1 MSTGKHFS
9 ALCALVLALALA
21 VTVLFMNGE
30 ALGIRVIRD
39 EDSETNEDSQ
49 YFTSNDQNT
58 AWTAATTITLS
69 GDTAT
74 AGGSG
79 AYASGGSVTIAS
91 AGYYDVTGTLT
102 DGSLIVDAGKNAKV
116 FLRLNGVTITCSD
129 DAAIRVN
136 QADKVFLSLAEG
148 TENTVT
154 SGETYSEAALA
165 DKTDGAIFA
174 HDDLTINGSG
184 ALTVTAAY
192 KHGIAANDSLRITG
206 GKITVTAPS
215 DTIHVNDALHITG
228 AAITLSA
235 GDDAIHSD
243 TSIAI
248 LGGQITVNT
257 CNEGIEAPEI
267 LIEDGAVTVT
277 STDDGINASGTETSD
292 GSLPGVTISGGT
304 VTLLNPS
311 GRDADGIDSN
321 GNIDINGGLV
331 YISLVGDGGNC
342 ALDYGSENGGVCR
355 INGGTVVACGSSTML
370 ETMSE
375 NSAQPSLL
383 YAGTTQAAGT
393 EITLQNAD
401 GETLL
406 AYAAPNS
413 FSAVLVSCPEMQTGS
428 TYTLTL
434 GDTAQ
439 EITLTQV
446 ATTYGVSGNM
456 GGNRGGNMGGGM
468 GDMAGGPGGQG
479 GMNGG
484 PGGFTPTSATTD
496 TDSDITD
503 TATGAQTAN
512 TTTDSTTSDTAA
524 LPGGSGTPPT
534 KPDGDSD
541 FRPSG
546 DFPTRPDGEDGT
558 TDGTT
563 DRPTP
568 PEGSDMGG
576 TMPAAPDGSAD
587 GQPVTPQD
595 GQTTPDQQTDASESV
610 TLDTNGK
617 ALLLASAAVLAL
629 GLTVAFLYRKKG

>member
-30 ALGIRVIRD
+30 KLGIRVIRD
-39 EDSETNEDSQ
+39 EDSETHEDSG

-74 AGGSG
+74 VSGSG
-79 AYASGGSVTIAS
+79 AYANGGSVTIAS

-102 DGSLIVDAGKNAKV
+102 DGSLMVDAGKNAKV

-129 DAAIRVN
+129 DAAIRVD
-136 QADKVFLSLAEG
+136 QADKVFLTLAEG

-206 GKITVTAPS
+206 GKITVTAPA
-215 DTIHVNDALHITG
+215 DTVHVNDSLHITG

-243 TSIAI
+243 TSVAI
-248 LGGQITVNT
+248 LGGSITVNT
-257 CNEGIEAPEI
+257 CCEGIEAPEI
-267 LIEDGAVTVT
+267 LIEDGAITVT
-277 STDDGINASGTETSD
+277 STDDGINACGTETSD
-292 GSLPGVTISGGT
+292 GSLPGVTINGGT

-342 ALDYGSENGGVCR
+342 ALDYGSENGGACR

-370 ETMSE
+370 EAMSE
-375 NSAQPSLL
+375 NSAQPSIL

-393 EITLQNAD
+393 EITLQD
-401 GETLL
+401 SSGETLL
-406 AYAAPNS
+406 TYAAPNS
-413 FSAVLVSCPEMQTGS
+413 FSAVLVSCPEMTTGS

-439 EITLTQV
+439 EIPLTQV
-446 ATTYGVSGNM
+446 ATTYGVSGGM
-456 GGNRGGNMGGGM
+456 GGGMDGNMGGGM
-468 GDMAGGPGGQG
+468 GNMGGMGGQG

-484 PGGFTPTSATTD
+484 PGGSTPTSGTADSATD
-496 TDSDITD
+496 D
-503 TATGAQTAN
+503 TAF
-512 TTTDSTTSDTAA
+512 
-524 LPGGSGTPPT
+524 PGGSGTPPT
-534 KPDGDSD
+534 KPDGTSD
-541 FRPSG
+541 PRPSG
-546 DFPTRPDGEDGT
+546 EAPTRPDGEDGT
-558 TDGTT
+558 TD
-563 DRPTP
+563 RPTP
-568 PEGSDMGG
+568 PDGDTGG

-595 GQTTPDQQTDASESV
+595 GQTTPDQQAETGESF
-610 TLDTNGK
+610 TLDKNGK
-617 ALLLASAAVLAL
+617 LLLLASAAALAL

>member
-30 ALGIRVIRD
+30 KLGIRVIRD
-39 EDSETNEDSQ
+39 EDSETNEDSG

-74 AGGSG
+74 VSGSG
-79 AYASGGSVTIAS
+79 AYANGGSVTIAS

-136 QADKVFLSLAEG
+136 QADKVFLTLAEG

-154 SGETYSEAALA
+154 SGEAYSEAALA

-192 KHGIAANDSLRITG
+192 KHGIAANDSL
-206 GKITVTAPS
+206 
-215 DTIHVNDALHITG
+215 HITG
-228 AAITLSA
+228 ADITLSA

-243 TSIAI
+243 TSVAI
-248 LGGQITVNT
+248 LGGSITVNT

-267 LIEDGAVTVT
+267 LIEDGTVTVT
-277 STDDGINASGTETSD
+277 STDDGINACGTEISD
-292 GSLPGVTISGGT
+292 GSLPGVTINGGT

-331 YISLVGDGGNC
+331 YISLIGDGGNC
-342 ALDYGSENGGVCR
+342 ALDYGSENGGACR
-355 INGGTVVACGSSTML
+355 INGGTVVACGGSTML

-406 AYAAPNS
+406 TYAAPNS
-413 FSAVLVSCPEMQTGS
+413 FSAVLVSCPEMATGS

-439 EITLTQV
+439 EIPLTQV

-456 GGNRGGNMGGGM
+456 DGNRGGNMGGGM
-468 GDMAGGPGGQG
+468 GDMGGRG

-484 PGGFTPTSATTD
+484 PGGFAPTSGTADSATDD
-496 TDSDITD
+496 T
-503 TATGAQTAN
+503 
-512 TTTDSTTSDTAA
+512 A

-534 KPDGDSD
+534 KLDGDSD
-541 FRPSG
+541 PRPSG
-546 DFPTRPDGEDGT
+546 EAPTRPDGEGGASD
-558 TDGTT
+558 DT

-568 PEGSDMGG
+568 PDG
-576 TMPAAPDGSAD
+576 TAD
-587 GQPVTPQD
+587 SRPVTPQD
-595 GQTTPDQQTDASESV
+595 GQTAPDQQTETGESF
-610 TLDTNGK
+610 TLDKNGK
-617 ALLLASAAVLAL
+617 VLLLASAATLAL

>member
-21 VTVLFMNGE
+21 VAVLFMNGE
-30 ALGIRVIRD
+30 KLGIRVVRD
-39 EDSETNEDSQ
+39 EDSETNEDSG

-74 AGGSG
+74 VSGSG
-79 AYASGGSVTIAS
+79 AYANGGSVTIAS

-136 QADKVFLSLAEG
+136 QADKVFLTLAEG

-154 SGETYSEAALA
+154 SGENYSEAALA

-206 GKITVTAPS
+206 GKITVTAPA
-215 DTIHVNDALHITG
+215 DTVHVNDSLHITG

-243 TSIAI
+243 TSVAI
-248 LGGQITVNT
+248 LGGSITVNT
-257 CNEGIEAPEI
+257 CCEGIEAPEI
-267 LIEDGAVTVT
+267 LVEDGAVTVT
-277 STDDGINASGTETSD
+277 STDDGINACGTETSD
-292 GSLPGVTISGGT
+292 GSLPSVTINGGT

-342 ALDYGSENGGVCR
+342 ALDYGSENGGACR

-375 NSAQPSLL
+375 NSAQPSIL

-393 EITLQNAD
+393 EITLQD
-401 GETLL
+401 SSGKILL
-406 AYAAPNS
+406 TYAAPNS
-413 FSAVLVSCPEMQTGS
+413 FSAVLVSCPEMATGS

-434 GDTAQ
+434 GTTSQ

-446 ATTYGVSGNM
+446 ATTYGVSGGM
-456 GGNRGGNMGGGM
+456 DGDRGGNMGGGM
-468 GDMAGGPGGQG
+468 GDMGGMGGQG

-484 PGGFTPTSATTD
+484 PGDFAPTSATADSATD
-496 TDSDITD
+496 D
-503 TATGAQTAN
+503 TAF
-512 TTTDSTTSDTAA
+512 
-524 LPGGSGTPPT
+524 PGGSGSPPT

-546 DFPTRPDGEDGT
+546 EAPTRPDGDDGT

-568 PEGSDMGG
+568 
-576 TMPAAPDGSAD
+576 PDGSAD

-595 GQTTPDQQTDASESV
+595 GQTAPDQQTETGESF
-610 TLDTNGK
+610 TLDKNGK
-617 ALLLASAAVLAL
+617 VLLLASAAALAL

>member
-30 ALGIRVIRD
+30 KLGIRVIRD
-39 EDSETNEDSQ
+39 EDSETNEDSG
-49 YFTSNDQNT
+49 YFTTNDQNT

-69 GDTAT
+69 GATAT
-74 AGGSG
+74 VSGSG
-79 AYASGGSVTIAS
+79 AYANGGSVTIAS
-91 AGYYDVTGTLT
+91 AGHYDVTGTLT

-136 QADKVFLSLAEG
+136 QADKVFLTLAEG

-184 ALTVTAAY
+184 TLTVTATY

-206 GKITVTAPS
+206 GKITVTAPA
-215 DTIHVNDALHITG
+215 DTIHVNDSLHITG

-243 TSIAI
+243 TSVAI
-248 LGGQITVNT
+248 LGGSITVNT
-257 CNEGIEAPEI
+257 CCEGIEAPEI
-267 LIEDGAVTVT
+267 LVEDGAVTVT
-277 STDDGINASGTETSD
+277 STDDGINACGTETSD
-292 GSLPGVTISGGT
+292 GSLPSVTISGGT

-311 GRDADGIDSN
+311 GRDTDGIDSN

-342 ALDYGSENGGVCR
+342 ALDYGSENGGACR

-393 EITLQNAD
+393 EITLQD
-401 GETLL
+401 SSGKILL
-406 AYAAPNS
+406 TYAVPNS
-413 FSAVLVSCPEMQTGS
+413 FSAVLVSCSEMVTGS

-439 EITLTQV
+439 EIPLTQV
-446 ATTYGVSGNM
+446 ATTYGV
-456 GGNRGGNMGGGM
+456 GGGMGGGM
-468 GDMAGGPGGQG
+468 DGNMGSGMGDMGGRG

-484 PGGFTPTSATTD
+484 PGGFAPTSATADSAADD
-496 TDSDITD
+496 T
-503 TATGAQTAN
+503 
-512 TTTDSTTSDTAA
+512 A

-534 KPDGDSD
+534 KPNGDSD
-541 FRPSG
+541 PRPSG
-546 DFPTRPDGEDGT
+546 EAPTRPDGEDGT
-558 TDGTT
+558 TD
-563 DRPTP
+563 RPTP
-568 PEGSDMGG
+568 PDGSDTGG
-576 TMPAAPDGSAD
+576 AIPTPPDGSAD
-587 GQPVTPQD
+587 GQPVTPRD
-595 GQTTPDQQTDASESV
+595 GQTTPDQQAETGESFP
-610 TLDTNGK
+610 LDKNGK
-617 ALLLASAAVLAL
+617 VLLLASAAVLAL

>member
-30 ALGIRVIRD
+30 TLGVRVIRD
-39 EDSETNEDSQ
+39 EDSETHEDSG

-58 AWTAATTITLS
+58 TWTATTTITLS

-74 AGGSG
+74 VSGSG
-79 AYASGGSVTIAS
+79 AYANGGSVTIAS

-136 QADKVFLSLAEG
+136 QADKVFLTLAEG

-154 SGETYSEAALA
+154 SGENYSEAALE

-206 GKITVTAPS
+206 GKITVTAPA
-215 DTIHVNDALHITG
+215 DTVHVNDSLHITG

-243 TSIAI
+243 TSVAI
-248 LGGQITVNT
+248 LGGSLTVNT
-257 CNEGIEAPEI
+257 CCEGIEAPEI
-267 LIEDGAVTVT
+267 LVEDGAVTVT
-277 STDDGINASGTETSD
+277 STDDGINACGTETSD
-292 GSLPGVTISGGT
+292 GSLPGVTINGGT

-331 YISLVGDGGNC
+331 YISLVGDGGNY
-342 ALDYGSENGGVCR
+342 ALDYGSENGGACR
-355 INGGTVVACGSSTML
+355 INGGTVVACGGSTML

-393 EITLQNAD
+393 EITLQNAN

-406 AYAAPNS
+406 TYAAPNS
-413 FSAVLVSCPEMQTGS
+413 FSAVLVSCPEMTTGN

-434 GDTAQ
+434 GTTSQ

-446 ATTYGVSGNM
+446 ATTYGVSGGM
-456 GGNRGGNMGGGM
+456 EGDRGGKMGGGM
-468 GDMAGGPGGQG
+468 GDMGGSSGGQG

-484 PGGFTPTSATTD
+484 PGDFAPTSGTADSATDD
-496 TDSDITD
+496 T
-503 TATGAQTAN
+503 
-512 TTTDSTTSDTAA
+512 A

-534 KPDGDSD
+534 KPDGTSD
-541 FRPSG
+541 PRPSG
-546 DFPTRPDGEDGT
+546 EAPTRPDGEDGT
-558 TDGTT
+558 TD
-563 DRPTP
+563 RPTP
-568 PEGSDMGG
+568 PDGDTGG

-595 GQTTPDQQTDASESV
+595 GQTAPDQQTETGESF
-610 TLDTNGK
+610 TLDKNGK
-617 ALLLASAAVLAL
+617 VLLLASAAVLAL

>member
-30 ALGIRVIRD
+30 KLGIRVIRD
-39 EDSETNEDSQ
+39 EDSETNEDSG

-58 AWTAATTITLS
+58 AWTAATAITLS

-74 AGGSG
+74 VSGSG
-79 AYASGGSVTIAS
+79 AYANGGSVTIAS

-129 DAAIRVN
+129 NAAIRVD
-136 QADKVFLSLAEG
+136 QADKVFLTLAEG

-154 SGETYSEAALA
+154 SGETYSETALA

-206 GKITVTAPS
+206 GKITVTAPA
-215 DTIHVNDALHITG
+215 DTVHVNDSLHITG

-235 GDDAIHSD
+235 GDDAIRSD
-243 TSIAI
+243 TSVAI
-248 LGGQITVNT
+248 LGGSLTVNT
-257 CNEGIEAPEI
+257 CYEGIEAPEI
-267 LIEDGAVTVT
+267 LIEDGAITVT
-277 STDDGINASGTETSD
+277 STDDGINACGTETSD
-292 GSLPGVTISGGT
+292 GSLPSVTISGGT
-304 VTLLNPS
+304 VTLLNHS

-331 YISLVGDGGNC
+331 YISLAGDGGNC
-342 ALDYGSENGGVCR
+342 ALDYGSENGGACR

-383 YAGTTQAAGT
+383 YAGSTQAAGT
-393 EITLQNAD
+393 EITLQD
-401 GETLL
+401 SSGETLL
-406 AYAAPNS
+406 TYAAPNS
-413 FSAVLVSCPEMQTGS
+413 FSAVLVSCPEMVTGS

-434 GDTAQ
+434 GDMAQ

-446 ATTYGVSGNM
+446 ATTYGVSGGM
-456 GGNRGGNMGGGM
+456 GGNMDGNMGGGM
-468 GDMAGGPGGQG
+468 GDMGGGPGGQG

-484 PGGFTPTSATTD
+484 PGDFTPTSGTADSATD
-496 TDSDITD
+496 D
-503 TATGAQTAN
+503 TAF
-512 TTTDSTTSDTAA
+512 
-524 LPGGSGTPPT
+524 PGGSGTPPT

-546 DFPTRPDGEDGT
+546 EAPTRPDGEDGT
-558 TDGTT
+558 TD
-563 DRPTP
+563 RPTP
-568 PEGSDMGG
+568 PDGDTGG

-587 GQPVTPQD
+587 GQPVTPRD
-595 GQTTPDQQTDASESV
+595 GQTTPDQQTETGESF
-610 TLDTNGK
+610 TLDKNGK
-617 ALLLASAAVLAL
+617 VLLLASAAVLAL

>member
-30 ALGIRVIRD
+30 KLGIRVIRD
-39 EDSETNEDSQ
+39 EDSETNEDSG

-74 AGGSG
+74 VSGSG

-136 QADKVFLSLAEG
+136 QADKVFLTLAEG

-206 GKITVTAPS
+206 GTITVTAPA

-243 TSIAI
+243 TAIAI
-248 LGGQITVNT
+248 LGGSITVNT
-257 CNEGIEAPEI
+257 CYEGIEAPEI
-267 LIEDGAVTVT
+267 LIEDGTVTVT
-277 STDDGINASGTETSD
+277 STDDGINACGTETSD
-292 GSLPGVTISGGT
+292 GSLPGVTINGGT

-355 INGGTVVACGSSTML
+355 INGGTVVACGGSTML

-393 EITLQNAD
+393 EISLQD
-401 GETLL
+401 SSGETLL
-406 AYAAPNS
+406 TYAAPNS

-439 EITLTQV
+439 EIPLTQV
-446 ATTYGVSGNM
+446 ATTYGVSGGM
-456 GGNRGGNMGGGM
+456 GGGMDGNMDGGMGNMGGSS
-468 GDMAGGPGGQG
+468 GGQG

-484 PGGFTPTSATTD
+484 PGGSTSTSATAD
-496 TDSDITD
+496 
-503 TATGAQTAN
+503 TAN

-524 LPGGSGTPPT
+524 FPGGSGTPPT

-541 FRPSG
+541 FQPSG
-546 DFPTRPDGEDGT
+546 EAPTRPDGEDGT

-576 TMPAAPDGSAD
+576 TMPTAPDGSAD

>member
-30 ALGIRVIRD
+30 KLGIRVIRD
-39 EDSETNEDSQ
+39 EDSETNEDSG

-58 AWTAATTITLS
+58 TWTAATAITLS

-74 AGGSG
+74 VSGSG
-79 AYASGGSVTIAS
+79 AYVSGGSVTIAS

-102 DGSLIVDAGKNAKV
+102 DGSLMVDAGKNAKV

-129 DAAIRVN
+129 DAAIRVD
-136 QADKVFLSLAEG
+136 QADKVFLTLAEG

-206 GKITVTAPS
+206 GTITVTAPS
-215 DTIHVNDALHITG
+215 DTIHVNDSLHITG

-243 TSIAI
+243 TAIAI
-248 LGGQITVNT
+248 LGGSITVNT
-257 CNEGIEAPEI
+257 CYEGIEAPEI

-292 GSLPGVTISGGT
+292 GSLPGVTINGGT

-342 ALDYGSENGGVCR
+342 ALDYGSENGGACR
-355 INGGTVVACGSSTML
+355 INGGTVVACGGSTML

-393 EITLQNAD
+393 EISLQTAD

-406 AYAAPNS
+406 TYAAPNS
-413 FSAVLVSCPEMQTGS
+413 FSAVLVSCPEMTTGS
-428 TYTLTL
+428 TYALTL

-439 EITLTQV
+439 EIPLTQV

-456 GGNRGGNMGGGM
+456 GGGMDGNMGGGM
-468 GDMAGGPGGQG
+468 GNMGGSSGGQG

-484 PGGFTPTSATTD
+484 PGGSTPTSGTADSATD
-496 TDSDITD
+496 D
-503 TATGAQTAN
+503 TAF
-512 TTTDSTTSDTAA
+512 
-524 LPGGSGTPPT
+524 PGGSGTPPT

-541 FRPSG
+541 FQPSG
-546 DFPTRPDGEDGT
+546 EAPTRPDGEYGA

-568 PEGSDMGG
+568 PDGSDMGG

-595 GQTTPDQQTDASESV
+595 GQTAPDQQAETGESF
-610 TLDTNGK
+610 TLDKNGK
-617 ALLLASAAVLAL
+617 VLLLASAAVLAL

>member
-30 ALGIRVIRD
+30 KLGIRVIRD
-39 EDSETNEDSQ
+39 EDSETNEDSG

-58 AWTAATTITLS
+58 AWTAATAITLS

-74 AGGSG
+74 VSGSG
-79 AYASGGSVTIAS
+79 AYANGGSVTIAS

-136 QADKVFLSLAEG
+136 QADKVFLTLAEG

-192 KHGIAANDSLRITG
+192 KHGIAASDSLRIIG
-206 GKITVTAPS
+206 GKITVTAPA
-215 DTIHVNDALHITG
+215 DTIHVNDSLHITG

-243 TSIAI
+243 TSVAI
-248 LGGQITVNT
+248 LGGSITVNT
-257 CNEGIEAPEI
+257 CCEGIEAPEI
-267 LIEDGAVTVT
+267 LVEDGAVTVT
-277 STDDGINASGTETSD
+277 STDDGINACGTETSD
-292 GSLPGVTISGGT
+292 GSLPGVTINGGT
-304 VTLLNPS
+304 VTLLNSS

-342 ALDYGSENGGVCR
+342 ALDYGSENGGACR
-355 INGGTVVACGSSTML
+355 INGGTVVACGGSTML
-370 ETMSE
+370 EAMSE

-393 EITLQNAD
+393 EITLQNAG

-406 AYAAPNS
+406 TYAAPNS
-413 FSAVLVSCPEMQTGS
+413 FSAVLVSCPEMATGS

-434 GDTAQ
+434 GDTVQ
-439 EITLTQV
+439 EIPLTQV

-456 GGNRGGNMGGGM
+456 AGDRGGNMGGGM
-468 GDMAGGPGGQG
+468 GDMGGRG

-484 PGGFTPTSATTD
+484 PGGSTPTSATANSATD
-496 TDSDITD
+496 D
-503 TATGAQTAN
+503 T
-512 TTTDSTTSDTAA
+512 A

-541 FRPSG
+541 PRPSG
-546 DFPTRPDGEDGT
+546 EAHTRPDGEDGT
-558 TDGTT
+558 TD
-563 DRPTP
+563 RPTP
-568 PEGSDMGG
+568 PDGDMGG

-587 GQPVTPQD
+587 GRPVTPRD
-595 GQTTPDQQTDASESV
+595 GQTTPDQQAETGESFS
-610 TLDTNGK
+610 LDKNGK
-617 ALLLASAAVLAL
+617 VLLLASAATLTL

>member
-39 EDSETNEDSQ
+39 EDSETNEDSG

-58 AWTAATTITLS
+58 AWTAATAITLS

-74 AGGSG
+74 VSGSG
-79 AYASGGSVTIAS
+79 AYANGGSVTIAS

-129 DAAIRVN
+129 DAAIRVD
-136 QADKVFLSLAEG
+136 QADKVFLTLAEG

-206 GKITVTAPS
+206 GKITVTAPA
-215 DTIHVNDALHITG
+215 DTVHVNDSLHITG

-243 TSIAI
+243 TSVAI
-248 LGGQITVNT
+248 LGGSLTVNT

-277 STDDGINASGTETSD
+277 STDDGINACGTETSD
-292 GSLPGVTISGGT
+292 GSLPSVTISGGT

-342 ALDYGSENGGVCR
+342 ALDYGSENGGACR
-355 INGGTVVACGSSTML
+355 INGGTVVACGGSTML
-370 ETMSE
+370 EAMSE
-375 NSAQPSLL
+375 NSAQPSIL

-393 EITLQNAD
+393 KITLQD
-401 GETLL
+401 SSGETLL
-406 AYAAPNS
+406 TYAAPNS
-413 FSAVLVSCPEMQTGS
+413 FSAVLVSCPEMTTGS

-439 EITLTQV
+439 EIPLTQV

-456 GGNRGGNMGGGM
+456 GGGMDGNMGGGM
-468 GDMAGGPGGQG
+468 GNMGGSSGGQG

-484 PGGFTPTSATTD
+484 PGDFAPTSAPANSATD
-496 TDSDITD
+496 D
-503 TATGAQTAN
+503 TAF
-512 TTTDSTTSDTAA
+512 
-524 LPGGSGTPPT
+524 PGGSGTPPT

-541 FRPSG
+541 PRPSG
-546 DFPTRPDGEDGT
+546 EAPTRPDGEDGT
-558 TDGTT
+558 TD
-563 DRPTP
+563 RPTP
-568 PEGSDMGG
+568 PDGDTGG

-595 GQTTPDQQTDASESV
+595 GQTAPDQQAETGESF
-610 TLDTNGK
+610 TLDKNGK

>member
-30 ALGIRVIRD
+30 KLGIRVIRD
-39 EDSETNEDSQ
+39 EDSETNEDSG

-58 AWTAATTITLS
+58 AWTAATAITLS

-74 AGGSG
+74 VSGSG
-79 AYASGGSVTIAS
+79 AYANGGSVTIAS

-136 QADKVFLSLAEG
+136 QADKVFLTLAEG

-192 KHGIAANDSLRITG
+192 KHGIAASDSLRIIG
-206 GKITVTAPS
+206 GKITVTAPA
-215 DTIHVNDALHITG
+215 DTIHVNDSLHITG

-243 TSIAI
+243 TSVAI
-248 LGGQITVNT
+248 LGGSITVNT
-257 CNEGIEAPEI
+257 CCEGIEAPEI
-267 LIEDGAVTVT
+267 LVEDGAVTVT
-277 STDDGINASGTETSD
+277 STDDGINACGTETSD
-292 GSLPGVTISGGT
+292 GSLPGVTINGGT

-342 ALDYGSENGGVCR
+342 ALDYGSENGGACR
-355 INGGTVVACGSSTML
+355 INGGTVVACGGSTML
-370 ETMSE
+370 EAMSE

-393 EITLQNAD
+393 EITLQNAG

-406 AYAAPNS
+406 TYAAPNS
-413 FSAVLVSCPEMQTGS
+413 FSAVLVSCPEMATGS

-434 GDTAQ
+434 GDTVQ
-439 EITLTQV
+439 EIPLTQV

-456 GGNRGGNMGGGM
+456 AGDRGGNMGGGM
-468 GDMAGGPGGQG
+468 GDMGGRG

-484 PGGFTPTSATTD
+484 PGGSTPTSATANSATD
-496 TDSDITD
+496 D
-503 TATGAQTAN
+503 T
-512 TTTDSTTSDTAA
+512 A

-541 FRPSG
+541 PRPSG
-546 DFPTRPDGEDGT
+546 EAHTRPDGEDGT
-558 TDGTT
+558 TD
-563 DRPTP
+563 RPTLP
-568 PEGSDMGG
+568 DGDMGG

-587 GQPVTPQD
+587 SRPVTPQD
-595 GQTTPDQQTDASESV
+595 GQTTPDQQAETSESFP
-610 TLDTNGK
+610 LDKNGK
-617 ALLLASAAVLAL
+617 VLLLASAATLAL

>member
-1 MSTGKHFS
+1 MSTGKHFF

-30 ALGIRVIRD
+30 KLGIRVIRD
-39 EDSETNEDSQ
+39 EDSETNEDSG
-49 YFTSNDQNT
+49 YFTTNDQNT
-58 AWTAATTITLS
+58 AWTAATAITLS

-74 AGGSG
+74 VSGSG
-79 AYASGGSVTIAS
+79 AYANGGSVTIAS

-129 DAAIRVN
+129 DAAIRVD
-136 QADKVFLSLAEG
+136 QADKVFLTLAEG

-154 SGETYSEAALA
+154 SGENYSEAALA

-206 GKITVTAPS
+206 GKITVTAPA
-215 DTIHVNDALHITG
+215 DTVHVNDSLHITG
-228 AAITLSA
+228 ADITLSA

-243 TSIAI
+243 TSVAI
-248 LGGQITVNT
+248 LGGSITVNT
-257 CNEGIEAPEI
+257 CCEGIEAPEI
-267 LIEDGAVTVT
+267 LVEDGAVTVT
-277 STDDGINASGTETSD
+277 STDDGINACGTETSD
-292 GSLPGVTISGGT
+292 GSLPSVTISGGT

-342 ALDYGSENGGVCR
+342 ALDYGSENGGACR

-370 ETMSE
+370 EAMSG

-393 EITLQNAD
+393 EITLQD
-401 GETLL
+401 SSGETLL
-406 AYAAPNS
+406 TYAAPNS
-413 FSAVLVSCPEMQTGS
+413 FSAVLVSCPEMATGS

-439 EITLTQV
+439 EIPLTQV
-446 ATTYGVSGNM
+446 ATTYGVSGGM
-456 GGNRGGNMGGGM
+456 GGGMDGNMGGGM
-468 GDMAGGPGGQG
+468 GDMGGMGGQG

-484 PGGFTPTSATTD
+484 PGGFAPTSGTADSATD
-496 TDSDITD
+496 D
-503 TATGAQTAN
+503 TAF
-512 TTTDSTTSDTAA
+512 
-524 LPGGSGTPPT
+524 PGGSGTPPT

-546 DFPTRPDGEDGT
+546 EAPTRPDGEDGT
-558 TDGTT
+558 TDRT
-563 DRPTP
+563 TP
-568 PEGSDMGG
+568 PDGDMGG

-587 GQPVTPQD
+587 GQPVTPPD
-595 GQTTPDQQTDASESV
+595 GQTTPDQQAETGESFP
-610 TLDTNGK
+610 LDKNGK
-617 ALLLASAAVLAL
+617 VLLLASAAVLAL

>member
-39 EDSETNEDSQ
+39 EDSEDHEDSG

-58 AWTAATTITLS
+58 AWTAATAITLS

-74 AGGSG
+74 VSGSG
-79 AYASGGSVTIAS
+79 AYANGGSVTIAS

-136 QADKVFLSLAEG
+136 QADKVFLTLAEG

-206 GKITVTAPS
+206 GKITVTAPA
-215 DTIHVNDALHITG
+215 DTVHVNDSLHITG
-228 AAITLSA
+228 ADITLSA

-243 TSIAI
+243 TSVAI
-248 LGGQITVNT
+248 LGGSITVNT
-257 CNEGIEAPEI
+257 CCEGIEAPEI
-267 LIEDGAVTVT
+267 LVEDGAVTVT
-277 STDDGINASGTETSD
+277 STDDGINACGTETSD
-292 GSLPGVTISGGT
+292 GSLPSVTISGGT

-342 ALDYGSENGGVCR
+342 ALDYGSENGGACR
-355 INGGTVVACGSSTML
+355 INGGTVVACGGSTML

-375 NSAQPSLL
+375 NSAQPSIL

-393 EITLQNAD
+393 EIALQD
-401 GETLL
+401 SSGKILL
-406 AYAAPNS
+406 TYAAPNS
-413 FSAVLVSCPEMQTGS
+413 FSAVLVSCPEMATGS

-439 EITLTQV
+439 EIPLTQV
-446 ATTYGVSGNM
+446 ATTYGVSGGM
-456 GGNRGGNMGGGM
+456 GGGMDGNMGGGM
-468 GDMAGGPGGQG
+468 GDMGGMGGQG

-484 PGGFTPTSATTD
+484 PGGFAPTSGTADSATD
-496 TDSDITD
+496 D
-503 TATGAQTAN
+503 TAF
-512 TTTDSTTSDTAA
+512 
-524 LPGGSGTPPT
+524 PGGSGTPPT

-546 DFPTRPDGEDGT
+546 EAPTRPDGEDGT
-558 TDGTT
+558 TDRT
-563 DRPTP
+563 TP
-568 PEGSDMGG
+568 PDGDMGG

-587 GQPVTPQD
+587 GQPVTPPD
-595 GQTTPDQQTDASESV
+595 GQTTPDQQAETGESFP
-610 TLDTNGK
+610 LDKNGK
-617 ALLLASAAVLAL
+617 VLLLASAAVLAL

>member
-30 ALGIRVIRD
+30 KLGIRVIRD
-39 EDSETNEDSQ
+39 EDSEANEDSG

-58 AWTAATTITLS
+58 AWTAATAITLS

-74 AGGSG
+74 VSGSG

-129 DAAIRVN
+129 DAAIRVD
-136 QADKVFLSLAEG
+136 QADKVFLTLAEG

-206 GKITVTAPS
+206 GKITVTAPA
-215 DTIHVNDALHITG
+215 DTVHVNDSLHITG

-235 GDDAIHSD
+235 GDDAIRSD
-243 TSIAI
+243 TSVAI
-248 LGGQITVNT
+248 LGGSLTVNT
-257 CNEGIEAPEI
+257 CCEGIEAPEI
-267 LIEDGAVTVT
+267 LIEDGAITVT
-277 STDDGINASGTETSD
+277 STDDGINACGTETSD

-331 YISLVGDGGNC
+331 YISLVGAGGNC

-393 EITLQNAD
+393 EITLQD
-401 GETLL
+401 SSGETLL
-406 AYAAPNS
+406 TYAAPNS
-413 FSAVLVSCPEMQTGS
+413 FSAVLVSCPEMATGS

-439 EITLTQV
+439 EIPLTQV
-446 ATTYGVSGNM
+446 ATTYGVSGGM
-456 GGNRGGNMGGGM
+456 GGGMDGNMGGGM
-468 GDMAGGPGGQG
+468 GGQG

-484 PGGFTPTSATTD
+484 PGDFAPTSGTADSATDD
-496 TDSDITD
+496 T
-503 TATGAQTAN
+503 
-512 TTTDSTTSDTAA
+512 A

-541 FRPSG
+541 PRPSG
-546 DFPTRPDGEDGT
+546 EAPTRPDGENGT
-558 TDGTT
+558 PDDT

-568 PEGSDMGG
+568 
-576 TMPAAPDGSAD
+576 PDGSAD

-595 GQTTPDQQTDASESV
+595 GQTTPDQQAETGESF
-610 TLDTNGK
+610 TLDKNGK
-617 ALLLASAAVLAL
+617 VLLLASAAALAL

>member
-30 ALGIRVIRD
+30 KLGIRVIRD
-39 EDSETNEDSQ
+39 EDSETNEDSG
-49 YFTSNDQNT
+49 YFTTNDQNT
-58 AWTAATTITLS
+58 AWTATTTITLS

-74 AGGSG
+74 VSGSG
-79 AYASGGSVTIAS
+79 AYANGGSVTIAS

-102 DGSLIVDAGKNAKV
+102 DGSLMVDAGKNAKV

-129 DAAIRVN
+129 DAAIRVD
-136 QADKVFLSLAEG
+136 QADKVFLTLAEG

-154 SGETYSEAALA
+154 SGENYSEAALA

-206 GKITVTAPS
+206 GKITVTAPA
-215 DTIHVNDALHITG
+215 DTIHVNDSLHITG

-243 TSIAI
+243 TSVAI
-248 LGGQITVNT
+248 LGGSLTVNT
-257 CNEGIEAPEI
+257 CCEGIEAPEI

-277 STDDGINASGTETSD
+277 STDDGINACGTETSD
-292 GSLPGVTISGGT
+292 GSLPSVTISGGT

-342 ALDYGSENGGVCR
+342 ALDYGSENGGACR
-355 INGGTVVACGSSTML
+355 INGGTVVVCGSSTML

-375 NSAQPSLL
+375 NSAQPSIL

-393 EITLQNAD
+393 EITLQD
-401 GETLL
+401 SSGETLL
-406 AYAAPNS
+406 TYAAPNS
-413 FSAVLVSCPEMQTGS
+413 FSAVLVSCPEMTTGS

-434 GDTAQ
+434 GTTSQ

-456 GGNRGGNMGGGM
+456 AGNRGGNMGGGM
-468 GDMAGGPGGQG
+468 GDMGGSPGGQG

-484 PGGFTPTSATTD
+484 PGGSTPTSATANSATD
-496 TDSDITD
+496 D
-503 TATGAQTAN
+503 T
-512 TTTDSTTSDTAA
+512 A

-541 FRPSG
+541 PRSSG
-546 DFPTRPDGEDGT
+546 EAPTRPDGEDGT
-558 TDGTT
+558 TD
-563 DRPTP
+563 RPTP
-568 PEGSDMGG
+568 PDGDTGG

-595 GQTTPDQQTDASESV
+595 GQTAPDQQAETRESFS
-610 TLDTNGK
+610 LDKNGK
-617 ALLLASAAVLAL
+617 ALLLASAAALAL

>member
-9 ALCALVLALALA
+9 AVCALVLALALA

-30 ALGIRVIRD
+30 KLGIRVIRD
-39 EDSETNEDSQ
+39 EDSETNEDSG

-74 AGGSG
+74 VSGSG
-79 AYASGGSVTIAS
+79 AYANGGSVTIAS

-136 QADKVFLSLAEG
+136 QADKVFLTLAAG

-154 SGETYSEAALA
+154 SGENYSEAALA

-206 GKITVTAPS
+206 GTITVTAPS

-243 TSIAI
+243 TAITI

-257 CNEGIEAPEI
+257 CYEGIEAPEI

-277 STDDGINASGTETSD
+277 STDDGINACGTQTSD

-342 ALDYGSENGGVCR
+342 ALDYGSENGGACR

-375 NSAQPSLL
+375 NSAQPSIL

-393 EITLQNAD
+393 EISLQD
-401 GETLL
+401 SSGETLL
-406 AYAAPNS
+406 TYAAPNS

-428 TYTLTL
+428 TYPLTL

-446 ATTYGVSGNM
+446 ATTYGVSGSM
-456 GGNRGGNMGGGM
+456 GGGMGGNMGGGM
-468 GDMAGGPGGQG
+468 GDMGGGPGGQG

-484 PGGFTPTSATTD
+484 PGGSTPTSGTADSATDD
-496 TDSDITD
+496 T
-503 TATGAQTAN
+503 
-512 TTTDSTTSDTAA
+512 A

-534 KPDGDSD
+534 KPDGTSD

-546 DFPTRPDGEDGT
+546 EAPTRPDGDSDT
-558 TDGTT
+558 GTT

-568 PEGSDMGG
+568 PDGDTGG

-587 GQPVTPQD
+587 GQPVTPRD
-595 GQTTPDQQTDASESV
+595 GQTAPDQQAETGESF
-610 TLDTNGK
+610 TLDKNGK
-617 ALLLASAAVLAL
+617 VLLLASAAVLAL

>member
-30 ALGIRVIRD
+30 KLGIRVIRD
-39 EDSETNEDSQ
+39 EDSEAHEDSG
-49 YFTSNDQNT
+49 YFTTNDQNT

-74 AGGSG
+74 VSGSG
-79 AYASGGSVTIAS
+79 AYANGGSVTIAS

-129 DAAIRVN
+129 DAAIRVD
-136 QADKVFLSLAEG
+136 QADKVFLTLAEG

-206 GKITVTAPS
+206 GKITVTAPA
-215 DTIHVNDALHITG
+215 DTVHVNDSLHITG

-243 TSIAI
+243 TSVAI
-248 LGGQITVNT
+248 LGGSLTVNT
-257 CNEGIEAPEI
+257 CCEGVEAPEI

-277 STDDGINASGTETSD
+277 STDDGINACGTETSD

-342 ALDYGSENGGVCR
+342 ALDYGSENGGACR
-355 INGGTVVACGSSTML
+355 INGGTVVACGGSTML

-393 EITLQNAD
+393 EIALQD
-401 GETLL
+401 SSGETLL
-406 AYAAPNS
+406 TYAAPNS
-413 FSAVLVSCPEMQTGS
+413 FSAVLVSCPEMATGS

-434 GDTAQ
+434 GTTSQ
-439 EITLTQV
+439 EIPLTQV
-446 ATTYGVSGNM
+446 ATTYGVSGGM
-456 GGNRGGNMGGGM
+456 GGDRGGNMGGGM
-468 GDMAGGPGGQG
+468 GDMGDMGGRG

-484 PGGFTPTSATTD
+484 PGGSTPTSGTADSATD
-496 TDSDITD
+496 D
-503 TATGAQTAN
+503 TAF
-512 TTTDSTTSDTAA
+512 
-524 LPGGSGTPPT
+524 PGGSGTPPT

-541 FRPSG
+541 SRPSG
-546 DFPTRPDGEDGT
+546 EAPTRPDGEDGT
-558 TDGTT
+558 TD
-563 DRPTP
+563 RPTP
-568 PEGSDMGG
+568 PDGDTGG
-576 TMPAAPDGSAD
+576 TMPAAPDASAD

-595 GQTTPDQQTDASESV
+595 GQTTPDQQAETGESF
-610 TLDTNGK
+610 TLDKNGK
-617 ALLLASAAVLAL
+617 VLLLASAAVLAL

>member
-30 ALGIRVIRD
+30 KLGIRVVRD
-39 EDSETNEDSQ
+39 EDSETNEDSG

-74 AGGSG
+74 VSGSG

-116 FLRLNGVTITCSD
+116 FLRLNGVSITCSD

-136 QADKVFLSLAEG
+136 QADKVFLTLAEG

-154 SGETYSEAALA
+154 SGKTYSEAALA

-174 HDDLTINGSG
+174 HDDLTINGGG

-206 GKITVTAPS
+206 GEITVTAPS
-215 DTIHVNDALHITG
+215 DTIHVNDSLHITG

-243 TSIAI
+243 TAIAI
-248 LGGQITVNT
+248 LGGSITVNT

-342 ALDYGSENGGVCR
+342 ALDYGSENGGACR
-355 INGGTVVACGSSTML
+355 INGGTVVACGGSTML

-393 EITLQNAD
+393 EITLQD
-401 GETLL
+401 SSGKILL
-406 AYAAPNS
+406 TYAAPNS
-413 FSAVLVSCPEMQTGS
+413 FSAVLVSCPEMATGS

-434 GDTAQ
+434 GDTDQ
-439 EITLTQV
+439 EIPLIQV
-446 ATTYGVSGNM
+446 ATAYGISGGMGGGMDGGMGGGMDGNM
-456 GGNRGGNMGGGM
+456 GGM
-468 GDMAGGPGGQG
+468 GGQG

-484 PGGFTPTSATTD
+484 PGGSTPTSGTADSATDD
-496 TDSDITD
+496 T
-503 TATGAQTAN
+503 
-512 TTTDSTTSDTAA
+512 A

-541 FRPSG
+541 PRPSG
-546 DFPTRPDGEDGT
+546 EAPTRPDGEDGT
-558 TDGTT
+558 TD
-563 DRPTP
+563 RPTP
-568 PEGSDMGG
+568 PDGDTGG

-587 GQPVTPQD
+587 GQPVTPRD
-595 GQTTPDQQTDASESV
+595 GQTTPDQQTETGESF
-610 TLDTNGK
+610 TLDKNGK

-629 GLTVAFLYRKKG
+629 GLTMAFLYRKKG

>member
-39 EDSETNEDSQ
+39 EDSEANEDSG
-49 YFTSNDQNT
+49 YFTTNDQNT
-58 AWTAATTITLS
+58 AWTAATAITLS

-74 AGGSG
+74 VSGSG
-79 AYASGGSVTIAS
+79 AYANGGSVTIAS

-102 DGSLIVDAGKNAKV
+102 DGSLMVDAGKNAKV

-129 DAAIRVN
+129 DAAIRVD
-136 QADKVFLSLAEG
+136 QADKVFLTLAEG

-184 ALTVTAAY
+184 SLTVTAAY

-206 GKITVTAPS
+206 GKITVTAPA
-215 DTIHVNDALHITG
+215 DTVHVNDSLHITG

-243 TSIAI
+243 TSVAI
-248 LGGQITVNT
+248 LGGSLTVNT
-257 CNEGIEAPEI
+257 CCEGVEAPEI
-267 LIEDGAVTVT
+267 LVEDGTVTVT
-277 STDDGINASGTETSD
+277 STDDGINACGTETSD
-292 GSLPGVTISGGT
+292 GSLPGVTINGGT

-342 ALDYGSENGGVCR
+342 ALDYGSENGGACR
-355 INGGTVVACGSSTML
+355 INGGTVVACGGSTML
-370 ETMSE
+370 ETVSE

-406 AYAAPNS
+406 TYAAPNS
-413 FSAVLVSCPEMQTGS
+413 FSAVLVSCPEMTTGS

-446 ATTYGVSGNM
+446 ATTYGVSGGM
-456 GGNRGGNMGGGM
+456 EGDRGGNMGGGM
-468 GDMAGGPGGQG
+468 GDMGGSSGGQG

-484 PGGFTPTSATTD
+484 PGGSTPTSGTADSATDD
-496 TDSDITD
+496 T
-503 TATGAQTAN
+503 
-512 TTTDSTTSDTAA
+512 A

-541 FRPSG
+541 PRPSG
-546 DFPTRPDGEDGT
+546 EAPTRPDGEDGT
-558 TDGTT
+558 TDH
-563 DRPTP
+563 PTP
-568 PEGSDMGG
+568 PDGDMGG

-587 GQPVTPQD
+587 GRPVTPRD
-595 GQTTPDQQTDASESV
+595 GQTTPDQQAETGESFS
-610 TLDTNGK
+610 LDKNGK
-617 ALLLASAAVLAL
+617 AILLASAAVLAL

>member
-30 ALGIRVIRD
+30 KLGIRVVRD
-39 EDSETNEDSQ
+39 EDSETNEDSG

-58 AWTAATTITLS
+58 AWTAATAITLS

-74 AGGSG
+74 VSGSG
-79 AYASGGSVTIAS
+79 AYANGGSVTIAS

-129 DAAIRVN
+129 DAAIRVD
-136 QADKVFLSLAEG
+136 QADKVFLTLAEG

-154 SGETYSEAALA
+154 SGENYSEAALA

-184 ALTVTAAY
+184 SLTVTAAY

-206 GKITVTAPS
+206 GKITVTAPA
-215 DTIHVNDALHITG
+215 DTIHVNDSLHITG

-248 LGGQITVNT
+248 LGGSLTVNT
-257 CNEGIEAPEI
+257 CCEGIEAPEI
-267 LIEDGAVTVT
+267 LIEDGAITVT
-277 STDDGINASGTETSD
+277 STDDGINACGTETSD
-292 GSLPGVTISGGT
+292 GSLPGVTINGGT

-342 ALDYGSENGGVCR
+342 ALDYGSENGGACR
-355 INGGTVVACGSSTML
+355 INGGTVVACGGSTML

-393 EITLQNAD
+393 EITLQDSN

-406 AYAAPNS
+406 TYAAPNS
-413 FSAVLVSCPEMQTGS
+413 FSAVLVSCPEMTTGS

-434 GDTAQ
+434 GTTSQ
-439 EITLTQV
+439 EIPLTQV
-446 ATTYGVSGNM
+446 ATTYGVSGGM
-456 GGNRGGNMGGGM
+456 DGDRGGNMGGGM
-468 GDMAGGPGGQG
+468 GDMGGSSGGQG

-484 PGGFTPTSATTD
+484 PGGFAPTS
-496 TDSDITD
+496 
-503 TATGAQTAN
+503 G
-512 TTTDSTTSDTAA
+512 TTDSATDDTA

-546 DFPTRPDGEDGT
+546 EAPTRPDGDSDT
-558 TDGTT
+558 GTT

-568 PEGSDMGG
+568 PDGDTGG

-595 GQTTPDQQTDASESV
+595 GQTAPDQQAETGESF
-610 TLDTNGK
+610 TLDKNGK
-617 ALLLASAAVLAL
+617 ALLLASAATLAL

>member
-30 ALGIRVIRD
+30 KLGIRVVRD
-39 EDSETNEDSQ
+39 EDSETNEDSG
-49 YFTSNDQNT
+49 YFTTNDQNT

-74 AGGSG
+74 VSGSG
-79 AYASGGSVTIAS
+79 AYANGGSVTIAS

-129 DAAIRVN
+129 DAAIRVD
-136 QADKVFLSLAEG
+136 QADKVFLTLAEG

-206 GKITVTAPS
+206 GKITVTAPA
-215 DTIHVNDALHITG
+215 DTVHVNDSLHITG

-243 TSIAI
+243 TSVAI
-248 LGGQITVNT
+248 LGGSLTVNT
-257 CNEGIEAPEI
+257 CCEGIEAPEI

-277 STDDGINASGTETSD
+277 STDDGINACGTETSD
-292 GSLPGVTISGGT
+292 GSLPSVTISGGT

-342 ALDYGSENGGVCR
+342 ALDYGSENGGACR
-355 INGGTVVACGSSTML
+355 INGGTVVACGGSTML

-393 EITLQNAD
+393 EITLQDSN

-406 AYAAPNS
+406 TYAAPNS

-446 ATTYGVSGNM
+446 DTTYGVSGNM
-456 GGNRGGNMGGGM
+456 GGNMGGGM
-468 GDMAGGPGGQG
+468 GDMGGSPGGQG

-484 PGGFTPTSATTD
+484 PGGFTPTSAAAD
-496 TDSDITD
+496 
-503 TATGAQTAN
+503 TAN

-541 FRPSG
+541 FQPSG

-558 TDGTT
+558 TD
-563 DRPTP
+563 RPTP
-568 PEGSDMGG
+568 PDGDTGG

-595 GQTTPDQQTDASESV
+595 GQTTPDQQTETGESF

>member
-30 ALGIRVIRD
+30 KLGIRVIRD
-39 EDSETNEDSQ
+39 EDSETNEDSG

-58 AWTAATTITLS
+58 AWTAATAITLS

-74 AGGSG
+74 VSGSG
-79 AYASGGSVTIAS
+79 AYANGGSVTIAS

-129 DAAIRVN
+129 NAAIRVD
-136 QADKVFLSLAEG
+136 QADKVFLTLAEG

-154 SGETYSEAALA
+154 SGETYSETALA

-206 GKITVTAPS
+206 GKITVTAPA
-215 DTIHVNDALHITG
+215 DTVHVNDSLHITG

-235 GDDAIHSD
+235 GDDAIRSD
-243 TSIAI
+243 TSVAI
-248 LGGQITVNT
+248 LGGSLTVNT
-257 CNEGIEAPEI
+257 CYEGIEAPEI
-267 LIEDGAVTVT
+267 LIEDGAITVT
-277 STDDGINASGTETSD
+277 STDDGINACGTETSD
-292 GSLPGVTISGGT
+292 GSLPSVTISGGT
-304 VTLLNPS
+304 VTLLNHS

-331 YISLVGDGGNC
+331 YISLAGDGGNC
-342 ALDYGSENGGVCR
+342 ALDYGSENGGACR

-375 NSAQPSLL
+375 NSAQPSIL
-383 YAGTTQAAGT
+383 YAGSTQAAGT
-393 EITLQNAD
+393 EITLQD
-401 GETLL
+401 SSGETLL
-406 AYAAPNS
+406 TYAAPNS
-413 FSAVLVSCPEMQTGS
+413 FSAVLVSCPEMVTGS

-434 GDTAQ
+434 GDMAQ

-446 ATTYGVSGNM
+446 ATTYGVSGGM
-456 GGNRGGNMGGGM
+456 GGNMDGNMGGGM
-468 GDMAGGPGGQG
+468 GDMGGGPGGQG

-484 PGGFTPTSATTD
+484 PGDFTPTSGTADSATD
-496 TDSDITD
+496 D
-503 TATGAQTAN
+503 TAF
-512 TTTDSTTSDTAA
+512 
-524 LPGGSGTPPT
+524 PGGSGTPPT

-546 DFPTRPDGEDGT
+546 EAPTRPDGEDGT
-558 TDGTT
+558 TD
-563 DRPTP
+563 RPTP
-568 PEGSDMGG
+568 PDGDTGG

-587 GQPVTPQD
+587 GQPVTPRD
-595 GQTTPDQQTDASESV
+595 GQTTPDQQTETGESF
-610 TLDTNGK
+610 TLDKNGK
-617 ALLLASAAVLAL
+617 VLLLASAAVLAL

>member
-30 ALGIRVIRD
+30 KLGIRVIRD
-39 EDSETNEDSQ
+39 EDSETNEDSG

-74 AGGSG
+74 VSGSG
-79 AYASGGSVTIAS
+79 AYVSGGSVTIAS

-102 DGSLIVDAGKNAKV
+102 DGSLMVDAGKNAKV

-129 DAAIRVN
+129 DAAIRVD
-136 QADKVFLSLAEG
+136 QADKVFLTLAEG

-154 SGETYSEAALA
+154 SGENYSEAALA

-184 ALTVTAAY
+184 SLTVTAAY

-206 GKITVTAPS
+206 GKITVTAPA
-215 DTIHVNDALHITG
+215 DTIHVNDSLHITG

-243 TSIAI
+243 TSVAI
-248 LGGQITVNT
+248 LGGSITVNT
-257 CNEGIEAPEI
+257 CCEGIEAPEI
-267 LIEDGAVTVT
+267 LVEDGTITVT
-277 STDDGINASGTETSD
+277 STDDGINACGTETSD
-292 GSLPGVTISGGT
+292 GSLPGVTINGGT
-304 VTLLNPS
+304 VTLLNSS

-342 ALDYGSENGGVCR
+342 ALDYGSENGGACR
-355 INGGTVVACGSSTML
+355 INGGTVVACGGSTML

-393 EITLQNAD
+393 EITLQD
-401 GETLL
+401 SSGETLL
-406 AYAAPNS
+406 TYAAPNS
-413 FSAVLVSCPEMQTGS
+413 FSAVLVSCPEMTTGN

-434 GDTAQ
+434 GTTSQ
-439 EITLTQV
+439 EISLTQV
-446 ATTYGVSGNM
+446 ATTYGVSGGM
-456 GGNRGGNMGGGM
+456 GGGMDGNMGGNMGGGM
-468 GDMAGGPGGQG
+468 GGQG
-479 GMNGG
+479 GMNG
-484 PGGFTPTSATTD
+484 
-496 TDSDITD
+496 
-503 TATGAQTAN
+503 
-512 TTTDSTTSDTAA
+512 
-524 LPGGSGTPPT
+524 GTPPT
-534 KPDGDSD
+534 KPDGNSD

-546 DFPTRPDGEDGT
+546 EAPTRPDGEDGT
-558 TDGTT
+558 TD
-563 DRPTP
+563 RPTP
-568 PEGSDMGG
+568 PDGDTGG

-587 GQPVTPQD
+587 GQPVTPRD
-595 GQTTPDQQTDASESV
+595 GQTAPDQQTETGESFS
-610 TLDTNGK
+610 LDKNGK
-617 ALLLASAAVLAL
+617 LLLLASAAVLAL

>member
-30 ALGIRVIRD
+30 KLGIRVVRD
-39 EDSETNEDSQ
+39 EDSETNEDSG

-58 AWTAATTITLS
+58 AWTAATAITLS

-74 AGGSG
+74 VSGSG

-102 DGSLIVDAGKNAKV
+102 DGSLMVDAGKNAKV

-129 DAAIRVN
+129 DAAIRVD
-136 QADKVFLSLAEG
+136 QADKVFLTLAEG

-154 SGETYSEAALA
+154 SGENYSEAALA

-206 GKITVTAPS
+206 GTITVTAPA
-215 DTIHVNDALHITG
+215 DTVHVNDSLHITG

-243 TSIAI
+243 TSVAI
-248 LGGQITVNT
+248 LGGSLTVNT
-257 CNEGIEAPEI
+257 CCEGIEAPEI
-267 LIEDGAVTVT
+267 LIEDGAITVT
-277 STDDGINASGTETSD
+277 STDDGINACGTETSD
-292 GSLPGVTISGGT
+292 GSLPSVTISGGT

-342 ALDYGSENGGVCR
+342 ALDYGSENGGACR

-393 EITLQNAD
+393 EITLQD
-401 GETLL
+401 SSGETLL
-406 AYAAPNS
+406 TYAAPNS

-439 EITLTQV
+439 EIPLTQV
-446 ATTYGVSGNM
+446 ATTYGVSG
-456 GGNRGGNMGGGM
+456 GMGGGM
-468 GDMAGGPGGQG
+468 GDMGGSSGGQG

-484 PGGFTPTSATTD
+484 PGGFAPTSGTADSATD
-496 TDSDITD
+496 D
-503 TATGAQTAN
+503 TAF
-512 TTTDSTTSDTAA
+512 
-524 LPGGSGTPPT
+524 PGGSGTPPT
-534 KPDGDSD
+534 KPDGDSV

-546 DFPTRPDGEDGT
+546 EAPTRPDGEDGT
-558 TDGTT
+558 TD
-563 DRPTP
+563 RPTLP
-568 PEGSDMGG
+568 DGDTGG

-587 GQPVTPQD
+587 GRPVTPQD
-595 GQTTPDQQTDASESV
+595 GQTAPDQQTETGESF
-610 TLDTNGK
+610 TLDKNGK